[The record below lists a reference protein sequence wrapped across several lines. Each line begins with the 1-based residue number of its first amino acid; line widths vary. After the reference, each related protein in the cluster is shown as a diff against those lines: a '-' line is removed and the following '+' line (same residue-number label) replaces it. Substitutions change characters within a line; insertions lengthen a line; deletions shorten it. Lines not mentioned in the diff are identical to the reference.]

1 MEGFWFQTA
10 SNEGVSYHNYYKVST
25 SPDNETR
32 SQDIRNSDIPNK
44 NNNLKKRN
52 KSKSSN
58 CNLSNPPL
66 TVLFRNNA
74 GISQIQHRGREIT
87 SSTA

>member
-1 MEGFWFQTA
+1 MGRREYLFIPQRLNFLYIMEGFWFQIA
-10 SNEGVSYHNYYKVST
+10 SNEDVSDHNYYKKST
-25 SPDNETR
+25 SSENETR

-44 NNNLKKRN
+44 NNNPKKRN

-66 TVLFRNNA
+66 TVFVP
-74 GISQIQHRGREIT
+74 
-87 SSTA
+87 

>member
-10 SNEGVSYHNYYKVST
+10 SNEDVSDHNYYKEST
-25 SPDNETR
+25 SPENETR

-58 CNLSNPPL
+58 CSLSNPPL

-87 SSTA
+87 SATA

>member
-10 SNEGVSYHNYYKVST
+10 SNEGVSDHNYYKVST

-58 CNLSNPPL
+58 CSLSNLPL
-66 TVLFRNNA
+66 TGFFSVMLAEAKSNI
-74 GISQIQHRGREIT
+74 GEEK
-87 SSTA
+87 

>member
-58 CNLSNPPL
+58 CSLSNLPL
-66 TVLFRNNA
+66 TVFSVMLAEAKSNI
-74 GISQIQHRGREIT
+74 GEEK
-87 SSTA
+87 